1 MRVVLLGLMG
11 VLAACGGRQGPRPD
25 EVIPS
30 AHRVASDAVLVWSV
44 DPEGQAA
51 QSWQPAALWRRE
63 LSAARARV
71 PRRTSPV
78 VLVSSRPRDCDQEQ
92 LDCHRDCM
100 SRKPPYPHGARL
112 NHGHVNYCDTKC
124 LNAYMDCLKAQQAA
138 PLRLHE
144 GATSA
149 TWFQNHQ
156 DALTVGGIVIVAGV
170 ACVVISVGVGVWVL
184 APLALL

>member
-1 MRVVLLGLMG
+1 MRIVLLGLMG

-25 EVIPS
+25 EVTPS
-30 AHRVASDAVLVWSV
+30 AHRVVSDSVWVWSV
-44 DPEGQAA
+44 DPEGQAV
-51 QSWQPAALWRRE
+51 QSWQPASLWRRE

-92 LDCHRDCM
+92 IDCHRDCM

-112 NHGHVNYCDTKC
+112 SHGHVNYCDTKC
-124 LNAYMDCLKAQQAA
+124 LNAYMDCLKARQAA

-144 GATSA
+144 GASA